1 MTTKTKKKLKTGC
14 LSKTKVTLKTKDNEK
29 IFVGQQ
35 LYYWTGIVDD
45 KIISFKVGAWH
56 NGKTSQLLEDRDDHG
71 YFVDV
76 SGRGGCG
83 VYPDYEDNCFTFY
96 QIRYLYARR
105 DNLLANRKKTL
116 EQEIKRMQKNILIT
130 PEVIWKACCSLGNN
144 SDASSV

>member
-14 LSKTKVTLKTKDNEK
+14 LSKTKITLKTKDNQK

-56 NGKTSQLLEDRDDHG
+56 NGKSSQLLEDRDDDG
-71 YFVDV
+71 YFVNV

-96 QIRYLYARR
+96 QTRYLYARR
-105 DNLLANRKKTL
+105 DNLLAHRKNTFKR
-116 EQEIKRMQKNILIT
+116 EIKRMQKNILIN
-130 PEVIWKACCSLGNN
+130 PNPSFE
-144 SDASSV
+144 